1 MNGGAFRGRFVQGLG
16 FHFDRRIPSIRSF
29 TADVDGLRFEVTV
42 IGCPSL
48 AFGYRFCDYVV
59 VKITNLGCC
68 LSVRAR
74 SYISP
79 DYVARECNMT
89 DAEARAFITAL
100 VRRCPELML
109 RTDRELIG

>member
-1 MNGGAFRGRFVQGLG
+1 MNGGAFHGRFVHELG
-16 FHFDRRIPSIRSF
+16 CHFDRRIPSIRSF

-42 IGCPSL
+42 IGFPSL
-48 AFGYRFCDYVV
+48 AFGYRFLDYVIV
-59 VKITNLGCC
+59 NITNFSCC

-74 SYISP
+74 SYITP

-100 VRRCPELML
+100 IRRCPELML
-109 RTDRELIG
+109 RTDRELIR